1 MTSWKEGIIALIQ
14 SNIMPASLMHCC
26 TGVDRLQKRGSYIR
40 TMPRC
45 EDEREEQ
52 RKAARLSL
60 DTSAHA
66 SLEYHKILQQCSSSP
81 VYLPPNLTSSTL
93 QHSTRGSLLGVQ
105 I

>member
-1 MTSWKEGIIALIQ
+1 MR
-14 SNIMPASLMHCC
+14 CC
-26 TGVDRLQKRGSYIR
+26 AAADQLQKRGSYIR

-81 VYLPPNLTSSTL
+81 VTLSPNFEA
-93 QHSTRGSLLGVQ
+93 QYRKFFAKSTRLKVCVKILQCIVLL
-105 I
+105 